1 MQLRQVRDLGGC
13 KEGGERRARR
23 DGGLD
28 GVCELGDR
36 VAEDADDGGDE
47 EADLRGTEAEEAAC
61 GEPLKSE
68 ECEGHLSMCGK
79 EGSSNPQ

>member
-1 MQLRQVRDLGGC
+1 M
-13 KEGGERRARR
+13 
-23 DGGLD
+23 
-28 GVCELGDR
+28 CELGDR

-68 ECEGHLSMCGK
+68 ECEGYLSMCGK